1 MTITIKVLLM
11 ACSLVGVTTT
21 ALALELERERA
32 MSFHGTLIEPPPCTI
47 VSINDGDRV
56 DVDFGDRVGVN
67 KVDGVNYRKSINYQ
81 ISCGDVGSSNWAL
94 MLSLSGS
101 VAGFDGQALQ
111 TDKGN
116 LGIRIYQNDKPF
128 TPNSTLKINLAN
140 QPRLEAVPVKK
151 AGSKLNEGAFEAW
164 ATLRADYL

>member
-1 MTITIKVLLM
+1 MSITIKVLLIT
-11 ACSLVGVTTT
+11 CSLIGVTTT
-21 ALALELERERA
+21 AQALDGERD
-32 MSFHGTLIEPPPCTI
+32 MSFHGTLIEPAPCTI
-47 VSINDGDRV
+47 VSINDGDRI
-56 DVDFGDRVGVN
+56 DVDFGNRVGVH
-67 KVDGVNYRKSINYQ
+67 KVDGVNYRKNINYQ
-81 ISCGDVGSSNWAL
+81 INCEDAGSSNWAL

-111 TDKGN
+111 TDKTN

-128 TPNSTLKINLAN
+128 TPNSTLKINFAN